1 MGIKVKNGCFIIDE
15 KPGFL
20 HSGEIHY
27 FRLKRNLWPEFLK
40 KMKEANLNAVS
51 TYVPWSWHEF
61 EEGKFDFSGDTVP
74 ERDLIGFINEV
85 KKAGLYLILKPGP
98 VIMAEFLDEGIPDWF
113 LNKHN
118 EVLARDAGGDAM
130 SGRYITSMHP
140 TYLDFTKKWY
150 DHVMP
155 IIESL
160 QVSKGGPVGMLQVC
174 NEVGINQWLT
184 GKGDYSEVS
193 VKYFREYLKNKYARI
208 EQLNSSHGM
217 SYKNFEEVF
226 PPKEKIKSKKD
237 FVRWDDWHLYH
248 RNLYA
253 RYLEHLSD
261 AIKGYGINTP
271 LFHNVPG
278 WVFGRAMEFPV
289 CISAYSQMPSEIML
303 GIDHIPER
311 VSFTNFHDD
320 FIINQMIE
328 ALQKR
333 KFPVFAAELQAG
345 TREHNVRTFPNE
357 LKLFYK
363 ACFANGLR
371 GMNYYMFC
379 QGENPPGRGAYS
391 HMFYWENALD
401 VDLNEGPL
409 YKECAHI
416 GRWLKANQKVLVE
429 SSIDAKLGVVFY
441 PQYFRSELLYPLF
454 GGEKKLNV
462 SETELLRDPKLAR
475 EKLYFETLLKILK
488 ILNVPFELVIP
499 DRASDKEL
507 SKYSNLWVFS
517 LDYMNKPSQEK
528 ILNYIKGGGNAL
540 ISPMLPFMDENL
552 EPCTVLMNG
561 LGVEQKV
568 AEGHKLSKIDIY
580 NLAKINVTDP
590 IMELSANKNA
600 KTIAEVSDSGKCCG
614 LEVNCGSG
622 KALIL
627 GTLFSYQTSEHID
640 VIKKLCKDVIK
651 ENKITSS
658 HSDLVTSLRENGN
671 ERILFLL
678 NYSPMEIKSC
688 VKIKI
693 DEEEVDLGEVG
704 IPALSGL
711 ICPVKKN
718 ITPEVSIKYALAE
731 LLEVKDASGEIELVF
746 SSEKVN
752 PSVIE
757 LIVPEKAKVSCS
769 CPAGIFRKNHSSKIE
784 VYNAPEIFSVNVKN

>member
-1 MGIKVKNGCFIIDE
+1 MGLKVKDSCFVING

-27 FRLKRNLWPEFLK
+27 FRLKRNLWPGFLK

-61 EEGKFDFSGDTVP
+61 KEGEFDFSGDTLP

-85 KKAGLYLILKPGP
+85 KEAGLYLILKPGP

-113 LNKHN
+113 LNEHN
-118 EVLARDAGGDAM
+118 EVFACDAGGSAM
-130 SGRYITSMHP
+130 GGRYITSMHP

-155 IIESL
+155 IIESS

-184 GKGDYSEVS
+184 GKGDYSETS
-193 VKYFREYLKNKYARI
+193 VKYFREYLKNKYAQI
-208 EQLNSSHGM
+208 GQLNNSYGM
-217 SYKNFEEVF
+217 SCKNFEEVL

-237 FVRWDDWHLYH
+237 FVRWDDWHFYH
-248 RNLYA
+248 RNSYA
-253 RYLEHLSD
+253 RYVEHLSGS
-261 AIKGYGINTP
+261 IRNYGINTP

-278 WVFGRAMEFPV
+278 WVFGRAVEFPV

-303 GIDHIPER
+303 GVDHIPER

-328 ALQKR
+328 ALQQR

-345 TREHNVRTFPNE
+345 TREHNVRTFANE

-363 ACFANGLR
+363 ACFANGLK

-391 HMFYWENALD
+391 HLFYWENALD
-401 VDLNEGPL
+401 VSLKEGPL
-409 YKECAHI
+409 YKECAYI
-416 GRWLKANQKVLVE
+416 GRWLKANQETLVQ
-429 SSIDAKLGVVFY
+429 SSAKAELGVVFY
-441 PQYFRSELLYPLF
+441 PQYFRTELLDPLF
-454 GGEKKLNV
+454 GGEKKLDA
-462 SETELLRDPKLAR
+462 SEIGLLCDPKYSR

-488 ILNVPFELVIP
+488 ILNVPFEMVIP
-499 DRASDKEL
+499 DRISDKEL

-528 ILNYIKGGGNAL
+528 ILNYIKAGGNAL
-540 ISPMLPFMDENL
+540 ISPVLPYLDENL
-552 EPCTVLMNG
+552 ETCTVLMNG
-561 LGVEQKV
+561 LGAEQKV
-568 AEGHKLSKIDIY
+568 AKGHKLPRVDIY
-580 NLAKINVTDP
+580 NLKGINIEGS
-590 IMELSANKNA
+590 IMELSAAKNA
-600 KTIAEVSDSGKCCG
+600 KEIAKVSDTGKCCG
-614 LEVNCGSG
+614 LDVKCGSG

-627 GTLFSYQTSEHID
+627 GTFFSYQTSEHID
-640 VIKKLCKDVIK
+640 VIKKLCKGVIK

-658 HSDLVTSLRENGN
+658 HPDLVTSLREN
-671 ERILFLL
+671 
-678 NYSPMEIKSC
+678 
-688 VKIKI
+688 
-693 DEEEVDLGEVG
+693 
-704 IPALSGL
+704 
-711 ICPVKKN
+711 
-718 ITPEVSIKYALAE
+718 
-731 LLEVKDASGEIELVF
+731 
-746 SSEKVN
+746 
-752 PSVIE
+752 
-757 LIVPEKAKVSCS
+757 
-769 CPAGIFRKNHSSKIE
+769 
-784 VYNAPEIFSVNVKN
+784 